1 MTTTTPHP
9 QSLFDQLTDEQLVS
23 VTRHHA
29 EKFDD
34 AWAVC
39 MSTHYRSGRHID
51 AQDTMER
58 QYRILG
64 QLVDYTY
71 GHRPHTVW
79 DAVVKAANR
88 SA

>member
-1 MTTTTPHP
+1 MATTAEHPHT
-9 QSLFDQLTDEQLVS
+9 LFDQLTNEQLIS
-23 VTRHHA
+23 ATRHHA
-29 EKFDD
+29 AKFDA

-79 DAVVKAANR
+79 AAVVKAANW